1 MKATRGNSWST
12 RVPLL
17 LAAACGLAL
26 SASGCIIESSNPRV
40 VDTDGDGIPDDYD
53 LCPTLPENYNNL
65 QDDDGCPDDNTC
77 LPDLTIYW
85 RIVSNLNASHP
96 SLTCAQAGGADTITA
111 QIDDGAFGSV
121 LHSFPTACPSSAT
134 SGSFKVEL
142 PASGNYSVSLE
153 LTAGATLLSE
163 TNVLAQP
170 VDCSGLTV
178 TPEAPL
184 YVNF

>member
-1 MKATRGNSWST
+1 MKATRGNGWSL
-12 RVPLL
+12 RAPAL
-17 LAAACGLAL
+17 LAAAFGLAL
-26 SASGCIIESSNPRV
+26 SASGCIIEASTPHP
-40 VDTDGDGIPDDYD
+40 DTDGDGIPDIDD
-53 LCPTLPENYNNL
+53 ACITLPEDYNGF
-65 QDDDGCPDDNTC
+65 QDKDGCPDGGSVC

-85 RIVSNLNASHP
+85 RLVSNIDQTA
-96 SLTCAQAGGADTITA
+96 LTCAQAGGADTITA
-111 QIDDGAFGSV
+111 QIDGGAYGSA

-142 PASGNYSVSLE
+142 PASGSYTVSLE

-163 TNVLAQP
+163 TNELVQP
-170 VDCSGLTV
+170 VDCTGTTV

>member
-1 MKATRGNSWST
+1 MKATRGNCWSL
-12 RVPLL
+12 RAPLV

-26 SASGCIIESSNPRV
+26 SASGCIIESSSHP
-40 VDTDGDGIPDDYD
+40 DIDGDGIPDIDD
-53 LCPTLPENYNNL
+53 ECPTLAEDYNGF
-65 QDDDGCPDDNTC
+65 QDNDGCPDGGSVC

-85 RIVSNLNASHP
+85 RLISNIDQTA
-96 SLTCAQAGGADTITA
+96 LTCAQAGGADTITA
-111 QIDDGAFGSV
+111 QIDGGAYGSN
-121 LHSFPTACPSSAT
+121 LHSFPTACPSSAK

-142 PASGNYSVSLE
+142 PASGSYNVSLE

-163 TNVLAQP
+163 TNVLVQP